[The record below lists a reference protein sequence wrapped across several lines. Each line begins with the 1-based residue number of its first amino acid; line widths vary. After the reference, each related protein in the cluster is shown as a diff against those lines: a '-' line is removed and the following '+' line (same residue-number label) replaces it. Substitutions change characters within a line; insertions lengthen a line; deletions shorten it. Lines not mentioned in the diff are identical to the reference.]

1 MSLRQSER
9 RLFLK
14 GKKSAR
20 NASILYLLKNKKQK
34 RRRKEKPQFFMNI
47 TWNSHWRPP
56 FFFFCTADVFF
67 FVYLFGFFVSTVVPK
82 VIVTVRSEIE
92 FVFTRLKYRNT
103 FFF

>member
-34 RRRKEKPQFFMNI
+34 RRKEKPQFFMNI
-47 TWNSHWRPP
+47 TWDSHWRPP
-56 FFFFCTADVFF
+56 FFFFCTTDVFF
-67 FVYLFGFFVSTVVPK
+67 FVYLLGFFISTVVPK
-82 VIVTVRSEIE
+82 VIVTVRS
-92 FVFTRLKYRNT
+92 
-103 FFF
+103 